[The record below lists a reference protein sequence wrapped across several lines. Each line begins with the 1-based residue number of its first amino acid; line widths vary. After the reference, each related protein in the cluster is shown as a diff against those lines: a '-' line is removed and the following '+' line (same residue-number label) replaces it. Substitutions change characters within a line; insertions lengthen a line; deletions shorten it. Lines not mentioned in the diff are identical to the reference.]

1 MKPGELFL
9 SVCGTLKNTSSS
21 DADLTASTSTE
32 ATGQTPTKVCRDCS
46 VELDD
51 SNWAAS
57 FKKNDNTT
65 CKSCYNTRHNEK
77 NNPLN
82 NKQRMYVNGKYIP
95 NSHPLYKAGR
105 YKSFDDAA
113 FSGLE
118 NYERSTEG
126 MVYIIT
132 NPAWPKWVK
141 IGMAVDADD
150 RCNGY
155 QTSSPFRDYSVVA
168 TISTKDRRKAEAL
181 AHTIAEKLATERRN
195 EWFKL
200 KPSQAKQVLAQV
212 ETELNGL

>member
-1 MKPGELFL
+1 MKQGELFL
-9 SVCGTLKNTSSS
+9 SVCGTLKTTLSS
-21 DADLTASTSTE
+21 DADLTVSTSTE
-32 ATGQTPTKVCRDCS
+32 ATGQTHTKNCTKCGEDHPEEGWYPSHWEGRSS
-46 VELDD
+46 V
-51 SNWAAS
+51 
-57 FKKNDNTT
+57 
-65 CKSCYNTRHNEK
+65 CKSCFKVDARDRVDTHNK
-77 NNPLN
+77 
-82 NKQRMYVNGKYIP
+82 KQMYVNGKYI
-95 NSHPLYKAGR
+95 SIKHPLHKAGN
-105 YKSFDDAA
+105 YKSFDEAA
-113 FSGLE
+113 FSSLE

-155 QTSSPFRDYSVVA
+155 QTSSPFRDYTVVA
-168 TISTKDRRKAEAL
+168 TISTNDRRKAEAL
-181 AHTIAEKLATERRN
+181 AHTIAEKLTTDRRN

>member
-1 MKPGELFL
+1 M
-9 SVCGTLKNTSSS
+9 
-21 DADLTASTSTE
+21 STSTE

-95 NSHPLYKAGR
+95 NNHPLYKAGR
-105 YKSFDDAA
+105 YKSFGDAA

-118 NYERSTEG
+118 NYERSKEG
-126 MVYIIT
+126 QVYIIT
-132 NPAWPKWVK
+132 NSAWPEWVK
-141 IGMAVDADD
+141 IGMAIDAED
-150 RCNGY
+150 RLNGY
-155 QTSSPFRDYSVVA
+155 QTSSPFRNYKLMYSV
-168 TISTKDRRKAEAL
+168 STTDRRKAEAA
-181 AHTIAEKLATERRN
+181 AHKAAEKVAERKG
-195 EWFKL
+195 EWFKM
-200 KPSQAKQVLAQV
+200 SVGQAKECIQ
-212 ETELNGL
+212 NGL

>member
-1 MKPGELFL
+1 MKQGELFL
-9 SVCGTLKNTSSS
+9 SVCGTLKTTSSS

-32 ATGQTPTKVCRDCS
+32 VTGQTHTKVCRDCS

-51 SNWAAS
+51 NNWAAS

-118 NYERSTEG
+118 NYERSKEG
-126 MVYIIT
+126 QVYIIT
-132 NPAWPKWVK
+132 NSAWPEWVK
-141 IGMAVDADD
+141 IGMAIDAED
-150 RCNGY
+150 RLNGY
-155 QTSSPFRDYSVVA
+155 QTSSPFRNYRLMYSV
-168 TISTKDRRKAEAL
+168 STDDRRKAEAA
-181 AHTIAEKLATERRN
+181 AHKAAEKVAERRG
-195 EWFKL
+195 EWFKM
-200 KPSQAKQVLAQV
+200 SVGQAKECIQ
-212 ETELNGL
+212 NGL